1 MSKFMALSR
10 SGSLNTSRTLRL
22 TSKASFLILG
32 YTSSTTLTSLPLS
45 EKAFCISTNCLVN
58 NSKGFEISIDAI
70 ENNNTTKNLLAFFF
84 LLTSNVFLFDYV
96 RTKSSMLESFIDE
109 YLVLASNSNFFTTLD
124 FNAGSFV
131 GGSYST
137 YLTSGPLSSVGGVI
151 LWELSNNFRLSRI
164 GNFYW
169 VILLQIF
176 LSIYFFK
183 VHKVGIRFITIANI
197 FIISLIPWWQGSL
210 YSIGEIPSMILFVN
224 ALFLFNHRRRL
235 SIILISFSIIY
246 GKILTLLPFIGF
258 YIFVVIKEKKLI
270 SILKDFGY
278 FLLPILS
285 WFLLI
290 QLNYEG
296 GSIVNY
302 INDQYVF
309 ISQHPSSGANL
320 NIIYT
325 FWDSINNSEVS
336 IWNIYD
342 IIRIGIVPIIYFIYI
357 LLRQDK
363 INYFFNN
370 LSFFLLG
377 STFLPYIWFWFL
389 SETKWMRYSQH
400 FTVIILI
407 SLFYFLSSNIF
418 TNRADLLTI
427 GFLILIFIENYKLL

>member
-1 MSKFMALSR
+1 M
-10 SGSLNTSRTLRL
+10 
-22 TSKASFLILG
+22 
-32 YTSSTTLTSLPLS
+32 
-45 EKAFCISTNCLVN
+45 
-58 NSKGFEISIDAI
+58 
-70 ENNNTTKNLLAFFF
+70 
-84 LLTSNVFLFDYV
+84 
-96 RTKSSMLESFIDE
+96 
-109 YLVLASNSNFFTTLD
+109 
-124 FNAGSFV
+124 
-131 GGSYST
+131 
-137 YLTSGPLSSVGGVI
+137 
-151 LWELSNNFRLSRI
+151 
-164 GNFYW
+164 
-169 VILLQIF
+169 LQIF

-183 VHKVGIRFITIANI
+183 VHKVGIRFITVANI
-197 FIISLIPWWQGSL
+197 FVISLIPWWQGSL

-270 SILKDFGY
+270 SILRDFGY

-290 QLNYEG
+290 HLNYEG
-296 GSIVNY
+296 GSIINY
-302 INDQYVF
+302 INDQYIF
-309 ISQHPSSGANL
+309 ISQHPSSGTNL

-363 INYFFNN
+363 INYIFNN

-427 GFLILIFIENYKLL
+427 GFLILIFIENYKLLGLISFALIVFILFSNMKKNKILILKIIIVTTLFLDITIPFFEKETFANISDTISACEKNILDDNCRITYLNE

>member
-1 MSKFMALSR
+1 
-10 SGSLNTSRTLRL
+10 
-22 TSKASFLILG
+22 
-32 YTSSTTLTSLPLS
+32 
-45 EKAFCISTNCLVN
+45 
-58 NSKGFEISIDAI
+58 
-70 ENNNTTKNLLAFFF
+70 
-84 LLTSNVFLFDYV
+84 
-96 RTKSSMLESFIDE
+96 MLESFIDE

-258 YIFVVIKEKKLI
+258 YIFVVIREKKLI

-320 NIIYT
+320 NIVYT

-427 GFLILIFIENYKLL
+427 GFLILIFIENYKLLGLLSFALIVFILFSNMKNNKILILKIIIVTTLFLDITIPFFEKETFANISDTISACEKNILNDNCRVTYLNE